1 MTTIKDH
8 LRHAAVQLIHA
19 LLVAALIG
27 FPFALY
33 FWEMTP

>member
-1 MTTIKDH
+1 MNNIKDN

-33 FWEMTP
+33 FFNWTE

>member
-1 MTTIKDH
+1 MHNIKDH

-33 FWEMTP
+33 CWEMKP